1 MRGLEVDAILYEVES
16 EIQDQVVGF
25 YESLYQELES
35 WRPTVDGL
43 EFANLDKIDWLS
55 LEMEFEKEEIIVALQ
70 EAEGDKAPSPD
81 GFTMTFFQ
89 KCWCVLERD
98 ILAFFVD
105 FHKEC
110 IFEKS
115 LNATFLCLIPKKTNA
130 VNIRDFCP
138 ISLVDSLYTLLSKV
152 LTHRLRL
159 VLDKLISNSHN
170 SFVGGRQI
178 LDSVLI
184 ANECLDSRLKSG
196 NSSVIIKLDIEK
208 AYDHFLWS
216 SSRGS
221 LSPLLFLLVMET
233 LCRLLKKI
241 EDGGFL
247 SGFQASPTVGGGAIT
262 GLKVNVS
269 KREIV
274 PVGEVGNLDALA
286 CILCCKVGRLP
297 MTYLGCAVGG
307 GKRFG
312 DLDDWVV

>member
-1 MRGLEVDAILYEVES
+1 MRGLEVDGILYEVES

-55 LEMEFEKEEIIVALQ
+55 LEMEFEKEEIIAALQ
-70 EAEGDKAPSPD
+70 EAKGDKAPSPD

-98 ILAFFVD
+98 ILAFFAD
-105 FHKEC
+105 FHKDC

-208 AYDHFLWS
+208 AYDH
-216 SSRGS
+216 
-221 LSPLLFLLVMET
+221 
-233 LCRLLKKI
+233 
-241 EDGGFL
+241 
-247 SGFQASPTVGGGAIT
+247 
-262 GLKVNVS
+262 VN
-269 KREIV
+269 
-274 PVGEVGNLDALA
+274 
-286 CILCCKVGRLP
+286 
-297 MTYLGCAVGG
+297 
-307 GKRFG
+307 
-312 DLDDWVV
+312 